1 MKKFS
6 LIGSVQLTS
15 ITYVLTSFAGVI
27 LYLMIYSLF
36 DISTIGKFSIYQTMI
51 FFGSRIISLGTQFS
65 LMKHNSQN
73 FNDRVNLSYLLTTIF
88 IISTF
93 FVLNI
98 SLYQISIFRNFAL
111 QVPYIDIAAE
121 VSVAILMFAINGLF
135 KTFFNSYKDFLFY
148 NTSYI
153 SRTLFSI
160 LFVYLYYLNEF
171 SEFYL
176 IFVLTELFL
185 FFINVSLLAI
195 RFNMY
200 FIKDFKSICSQHID
214 FIKNSFI
221 SSFLTEISFR
231 IDIYCVAVFLGE
243 YYAGIYALIA
253 VIGEGFQGL
262 LYMVR
267 NIVTPNINIESLQ
280 KNSYDFQKFIKK
292 IFKTTNIISFTSS
305 LLLLGFILLLSNNVP
320 IINELGLDGT
330 ISVGVILI
338 GFSFLSIF
346 KAFESTLLQVG
357 FQGLHTIG
365 LLILAL
371 TNVSLNIAFL
381 DAGVVGVSLATVLS
395 HLIFYIFIFYNVY
408 RKFQFNFLKKII
420 YK

>member
-15 ITYVLTSFAGVI
+15 LTYVLTSFAGVI

-73 FNDRVNLSYLLTTIF
+73 FNERVNLSYLLSTIF

-98 SLYQISIFRNFAL
+98 SLYQISFFRKLAL
-111 QVPYIDIAAE
+111 QVPYIDIAAD
-121 VSVAILMFAINGLF
+121 VSFAILLFAINGLF

-160 LFVYLYYLNEF
+160 LFVYIYYLNEF
-171 SEFYL
+171 SQFYL
-176 IFVLTELFL
+176 IFVLTELSL
-185 FFINVSLLAI
+185 FFINILLVVI
-195 RFNMY
+195 RFKMY

-231 IDIYCVAVFLGE
+231 VDIYCVAVFLGE

-267 NIVTPNINIESLQ
+267 NIVTPNINIEFLT
-280 KNSYDFQKFIKK
+280 KNSDDFQKFIKK
-292 IFKTTNIISFTSS
+292 IFKTINAIAFTSS
-305 LLLLGFILLLSNNVP
+305 LLILAFILLLSNNIP
-320 IINELGLDGT
+320 IINELGFDGKR
-330 ISVGVILI
+330 SVGIILI

-346 KAFESTLLQVG
+346 KAFESILLQFG
-357 FQGLHTIG
+357 LQGLHTIC
-365 LLILAL
+365 LLILVL
-371 TNVSLNIAFL
+371 SNISLNIAFL
-381 DAGVVGVSLATVLS
+381 NAGVVGVALATVLS
-395 HLIFYIFIFYNVY
+395 HLIFYMSIFFYRVHGIVMVL
-408 RKFQFNFLKKII
+408 F
-420 YK
+420 